1 MKPSINT
8 ERNDRKASDRNASK
22 SFAFFRTKVSL
33 FLLQKC
39 CYFCLF
45 FAGDMVYTNQDLD
58 DYGAVFTHIEN
69 T

>member
-1 MKPSINT
+1 MT
-8 ERNDRKASDRNASK
+8 EKQV
-22 SFAFFRTKVSL
+22 TEMLVKVSL

-58 DYGAVFTHIEN
+58 DDGAVFTHIEN